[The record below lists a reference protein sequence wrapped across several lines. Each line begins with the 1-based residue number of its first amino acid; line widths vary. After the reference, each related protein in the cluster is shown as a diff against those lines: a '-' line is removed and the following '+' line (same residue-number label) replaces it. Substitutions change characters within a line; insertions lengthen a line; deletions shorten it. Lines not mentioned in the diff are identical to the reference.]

1 MVAPEYDF
9 DGQARGDRF
18 DRAIAL
24 VWAIS
29 EIALDVFS
37 MFFWAALLLFAAAAV
52 TGG

>member
-1 MVAPEYDF
+1 MAAPEYDF
-9 DGQARGDRF
+9 ELQATGDRF
-18 DRAIAL
+18 DRAIAV

-37 MFFWAALLLFAAAAV
+37 LFFWAALLLVAAAAI